1 MALLSEISTKFAI
14 YTKQLLLY
22 MRMCYQTN
30 LRYIENDS
38 FCLYIENEKISK
50 IVPKVKCVVNSS

>member
-1 MALLSEISTKFAI
+1 
-14 YTKQLLLY
+14 

-38 FCLYIENEKISK
+38 FCLYIDNEKISK
-50 IVPKVKCVVNSS
+50 IVPKVKCVVNSY

>member
-1 MALLSEISTKFAI
+1 MALLSEISPKFAI
-14 YTKQLLLY
+14 YIKKLLLD

-30 LRYIENDS
+30 LIYIENDS

-50 IVPKVKCVVNSS
+50 IVPKVKCVVNSY